1 MTTSDGFIIGTIKL
15 IDHGPAVPRWNLV
28 VLGDGYQQDQITK
41 YQKDA
46 QAFVD
51 HLSHTAPFDEL
62 WDAVNIYRVDVAS
75 TDNGA
80 DDPTACG
87 GSGLA
92 AHTYFDASFCNYG
105 IRRLLLCN
113 SATALSVSSAQVPE
127 VHNAIVIV
135 NSLVYGGSGGSVA
148 TFSMAQG
155 ADEIGIHELGHTAFG
170 FADEYEYYSGCYSGE
185 TGQDMYSG
193 NEPVQPNVTAQTNR
207 AAIKWQN
214 LIAAATP
221 MPSTKNTDCTRCDS
235 QASPLPDGTVG
246 AFEGAYYH
254 HCGAHRPEFNCR
266 MRALN
271 YPFCAVCQQT
281 IRQTLAPFLPSKQV

>member
-1 MTTSDGFIIGTIKL
+1 MTTSDGFIIGTTKL
-15 IDHGPAVPRWNLV
+15 VDHGSARYRWNLV
-28 VLGDGYQQDQITK
+28 VLGDGYQQGQITK

-51 HLSHTAPFDEL
+51 YLSRTPPFNEL

-75 TDNGA
+75 SDSGA
-80 DDPTACG
+80 TDPTACDG
-87 GSGLA
+87 PGLI

-105 IRRLLLCN
+105 IRRLLVCS
-113 SATALSVSSAQVPE
+113 SATALSVASAQVPE
-127 VHNAIVIV
+127 VHKTIVIV

-148 TFSMAQG
+148 TFSMAKG
-155 ADEIGIHELGHTAFG
+155 AFEIGIHELGHSVFG
-170 FADEYEYYSGCYSGE
+170 FADEYEYYSGCDSGE
-185 TGQDMYSG
+185 TGQGMYSG
-193 NEPVQPNVTAQTNR
+193 NEPVEPNVTAQTNR
-207 AAIKWQN
+207 AAIKWRN

-235 QASPLPDGTVG
+235 QASPFPDGTVG
-246 AFEGAYYH
+246 AFEGACYY
-254 HCGAHRPEFNCR
+254 HCGAYRPEFNCR
-266 MRALN
+266 MRALD